1 MGIFNDNIIKE
12 NFYDKDSRTG
22 EYKGLLSI
30 DQIAKSVTRLHPE
43 TYAFKKKVDN
53 IDTQLEPEEKSLKL
67 SYVNAKSENKKL
79 ENE

>member
-53 IDTQLEPEEKSLKL
+53 IDT
-67 SYVNAKSENKKL
+67 
-79 ENE
+79 